1 MVVYQADMK
10 GECCAFQASD
20 NNAEVRGNH
29 EFQASDDNAEVRGD
43 HEFQASTSDNNAE
56 VKAIM
61 NSKHDTSE
69 NTELRGDPSITHR
82 RITEVRDILD
92 FKH

>member
-29 EFQASDDNAEVRGD
+29 EFQASDDNAEVRGN
-43 HEFQASTSDNNAE
+43 HEFQAST
-56 VKAIM
+56 IWQ
-61 NSKHDTSE
+61 
-69 NTELRGDPSITHR
+69 
-82 RITEVRDILD
+82 
-92 FKH
+92 